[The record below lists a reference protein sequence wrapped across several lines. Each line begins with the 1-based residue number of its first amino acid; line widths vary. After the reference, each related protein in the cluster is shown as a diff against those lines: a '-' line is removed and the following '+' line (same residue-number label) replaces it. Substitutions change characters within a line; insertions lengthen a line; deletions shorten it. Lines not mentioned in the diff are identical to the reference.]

1 MSPSLTLG
9 SIHLKVSPPIPVAPK
24 IFTIPNATPPTG
36 DPLFNSPATL
46 EKGWADAA
54 YCAANAAKLPAEVAE
69 GDRLKAQI
77 QRLYARWESLEAMKA
92 ASV

>member
-1 MSPSLTLG
+1 MKKF
-9 SIHLKVSPPIPVAPK
+9 SIPK
-24 IFTIPNATPPTG
+24 ATPPPG

-54 YCAANAAKLPAEVAE
+54 SCAANAAKLPAEVGE
-69 GDRLKAQI
+69 GDRLKAEI
-77 QRLYARWESLEAMKA
+77 QRLYARWESLEAMKV